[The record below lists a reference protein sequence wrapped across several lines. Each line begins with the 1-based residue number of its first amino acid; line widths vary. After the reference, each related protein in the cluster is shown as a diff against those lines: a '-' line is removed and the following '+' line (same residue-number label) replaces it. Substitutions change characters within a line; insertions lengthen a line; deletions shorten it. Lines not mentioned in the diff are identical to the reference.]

1 MSDHTIPGFAQTY
14 SKAPDKWAPNAPRY
28 AAFGKGPY
36 LYASMRPGDQT
47 AEKYIDC
54 TSALGAIILG
64 YRYPEVEARVREQM
78 GCGSS
83 FSLPTLPEQQLAER
97 LVKLIPCAEMVR
109 FGKNGADVTGAAVR
123 IARAVTGKDFILYN
137 AYHGHH
143 DWSMGYPPKNG
154 GVPRCMRE
162 RSQKILDCDLSALEE
177 ALGDGNVAAVVLEP
191 VVTVTC
197 QIPERGYFQ
206 EARRLCDEHGALLI
220 LDEMVTAFRVG
231 FPGAVTKWDI
241 DADLWCGAKG
251 LGNGY
256 PITALCG
263 KREYMERIEQDVFYS
278 TTFAGEA
285 VSMAAALATL
295 DVLEATEAHEQIE
308 RAGNQFRTGVTLA
321 LEHHGVP
328 GEVVGFPARPV
339 LRGTP
344 PELMAAL
351 VDKGVLCQG
360 YLNVTLAHGEV
371 ITDLLEAFNGAIE
384 AVSGEGG

>member
-1 MSDHTIPGFAQTY
+1 MRLIPSGCQTY
-14 SKAPDKWAPNAPRY
+14 SKGRDKWAPNAPRY
-28 AAFGKGPY
+28 AAYGKGPY
-36 LYASMRPGDQT
+36 LYAMMGAGDQT
-47 AEKYIDC
+47 AERYIDC

-64 YRYPEVEARVREQM
+64 YRHREVEHRVREQM

-97 LVKLIPCAEMVR
+97 LVDLIPCAEMVR
-109 FGKNGADVTGAAVR
+109 FGKNGYDVTSGAVR
-123 IARAVTGKDFILYN
+123 IARAVTGRDRIIYN
-137 AYHGHH
+137 AYHGLA

-154 GVPRCMRE
+154 GVPQCMRD
-162 RSQKILDCDLSALEE
+162 RSQKILDCNLSALEE
-177 ALGDGNVAAVVLEP
+177 ALDGGNVAAVVLEP
-191 VVTVTC
+191 VVTATC
-197 QIPERGYFQ
+197 EVPLPGYFQ
-206 EARRLCDEHGALLI
+206 EARRLCAQHGALLI
-220 LDEMVTAFRVG
+220 LDEMVTAFRIG
-231 FPGAVTKWDI
+231 FPGAVTEWDI

-263 KREYMERIEQDVFYS
+263 RREYMERIEQDVFYS

-295 DVLEATEAHEQIE
+295 DVLEATEAYDEIE
-308 RAGNQFRTGVTLA
+308 RTGERFRTGVTLA

-328 GEVVGFPARPV
+328 GEVVGYPARPV
-339 LRGTP
+339 LRDTP

-351 VDKGVLCQG
+351 VDRGVLCQG
-360 YLNVTLAHGEV
+360 YLNVTLAHADV